1 MLYVRSPSGTLF
13 HLFFFQFHPFSIKFL
28 HCCREVGKCKREN
41 IKKTWG
47 YVQLRCSWVHSVF
60 PLVPVTVPWLTLT
73 FLSSTT
79 YSPRMSRVSDSNKS
93 QFTSVMGYVPVCKAE
108 SYTVHASKWLWVIST
123 SVSSDYNMEWLPPH
137 SLHGAPSP
145 STCTI
150 ICNTCS
156 HTPISEKS
164 LFLLFWDNPSIGAI
178 PPQCSSAYLL
188 AFHEL
193 APLFIFSIIS
203 PLEKMSF
210 KVSIIFLSPQGTLLN
225 PLPPLLFVNIK
236 LLEIASFTC
245 LPLAV

>member
-93 QFTSVMGYVPVCKAE
+93 QFTSVMGYVPMCKAE

-123 SVSSDYNMEWLPPH
+123 SVSSGYNMEWLPPH
-137 SLHGAPSP
+137 SLVG
-145 STCTI
+145 
-150 ICNTCS
+150 
-156 HTPISEKS
+156 
-164 LFLLFWDNPSIGAI
+164 L
-178 PPQCSSAYLL
+178 
-188 AFHEL
+188 
-193 APLFIFSIIS
+193 
-203 PLEKMSF
+203 
-210 KVSIIFLSPQGTLLN
+210 
-225 PLPPLLFVNIK
+225 PLPPLVQLYVTLVHTLPSQKSHSSFLRQPFHWGHTSSMFLCISSSFSWIGSFIYFFNYFPSRKNVLQSFHNFSFPSRYP
-236 LLEIASFTC
+236 LESSA
-245 LPLAV
+245 PLIICKH